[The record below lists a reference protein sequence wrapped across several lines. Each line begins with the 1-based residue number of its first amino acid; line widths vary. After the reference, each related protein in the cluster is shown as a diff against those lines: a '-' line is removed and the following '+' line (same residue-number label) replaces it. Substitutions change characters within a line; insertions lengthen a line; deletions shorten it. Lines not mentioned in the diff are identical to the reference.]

1 MRSHVTPNMKPS
13 NRRNYALLQFFDHFI
28 GREKTD
34 NLFGKKR
41 EQNKINMLK
50 SLIKTGKGTIEP
62 VERIKYKDKEH
73 FYKIYVQTRKPVILD
88 GAAKDWACCKNW
100 SLEYIKELYGED
112 EIVLLEDKV
121 ADKEVKKLGDVID
134 NIREGGSKYY
144 RFYPL
149 FNRHPE
155 RLIDFDIK
163 WLREQRQKF
172 SFGESIQAFIGGKGT
187 ITHLHNAFPPNLFV
201 QVFGEKKW
209 FLYDDYYTPIVDPHP
224 AQNIYRY
231 APYIGEKPF
240 DPFAAKNAKF
250 PQYKYIHGYE
260 ADLRAGDILWNP
272 PYVWHTVKNV
282 ADSIGV
288 GYRWINPFYC
298 FASAPFYGMLDLM
311 AYNPPIWKSIKFY
324 QKDFNLLQLA
334 ETGQLEDFLNEQKT
348 QLSKIS

>member
-1 MRSHVTPNMKPS
+1 MRAHVVPNMNK
-13 NRRNYALLQFFDHFI
+13 RDKREFAFLQFVDHFL
-28 GREKTD
+28 GRERTD
-34 NLFGKKR
+34 KIFSKKR
-41 EQNKINMLK
+41 EKNKIKLLK
-50 SLIKTGKGTIEP
+50 TLIKNGRGEIKP
-62 VERIKYKDKEH
+62 VERIKFKDKAH
-73 FYKIYVQTRKPVILD
+73 FYNNYVKTRKPVILD
-88 GAAKDWACCKNW
+88 GAAKDWLCCKEW

-121 ADKEVKKLGDVID
+121 ADNEIKKLADVID
-134 NIREGGSKYY
+134 NIRSGGSKYY

-149 FNRHPE
+149 FYRHPE
-155 RLIDFDIK
+155 RLQDFDIK
-163 WLREQRQKF
+163 WLRSMRQRF
-172 SFGESIQAFIGGKGT
+172 SFSESIQAFIGGKGT

-201 QVFGEKKW
+201 QVFGEKQW

-240 DPFAAKNAKF
+240 DPFAEKNIKF

-260 ADLRAGDILWNP
+260 VNLRAGDILWNP

-282 ADSIGV
+282 SDSIGV

-298 FASAPFYGMLDLM
+298 YASAPYYATLDLM

-334 ETGQLEDFLNEQKT
+334 ETGQLKEYLKNKT
-348 QLSKIS
+348 ESATI